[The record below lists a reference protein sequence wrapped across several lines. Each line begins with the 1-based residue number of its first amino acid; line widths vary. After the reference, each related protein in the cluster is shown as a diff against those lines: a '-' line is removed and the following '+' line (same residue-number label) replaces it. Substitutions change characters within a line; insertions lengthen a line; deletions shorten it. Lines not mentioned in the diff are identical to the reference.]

1 MALLSGQRPAGEGLS
16 GDRRITGQ
24 AVPLPKAITFSL
36 TRGQVVFLGS
46 RLLANQTWPF
56 RAGLGA
62 MSMKVAPGG
71 LIQQRQQRGSEI
83 LHLLLSLGAGLG
95 CVRVKQGT

>member
-1 MALLSGQRPAGEGLS
+1 MFGTALRARMPFTARRSPLVGRAEQQPIVASEHLRAG
-16 GDRRITGQ
+16 
-24 AVPLPKAITFSL
+24 F
-36 TRGQVVFLGS
+36 VFLGS

-62 MSMKVAPGG
+62 KSMKVAPGG
-71 LIQQRQQRGSEI
+71 LIQQGQQRGSEV
-83 LHLLLSLGAGLG
+83 LHLLLRLGAGLG

>member
-1 MALLSGQRPAGEGLS
+1 MPFTARRSPLVGRAEQQPIVASEHLRAG
-16 GDRRITGQ
+16 
-24 AVPLPKAITFSL
+24 F
-36 TRGQVVFLGS
+36 VFLGS

-62 MSMKVAPGG
+62 KSMKVAPGG
-71 LIQQRQQRGSEI
+71 LIQQGQQRGSEI